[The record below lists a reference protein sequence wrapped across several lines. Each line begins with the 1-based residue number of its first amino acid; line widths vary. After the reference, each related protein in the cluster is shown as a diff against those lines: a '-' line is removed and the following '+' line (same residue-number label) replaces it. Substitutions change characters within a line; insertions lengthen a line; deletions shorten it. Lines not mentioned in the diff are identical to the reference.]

1 MQEDYF
7 LEEHLWNLHCW
18 NKKEQWKWL
27 SWSVNLFSAIFD
39 FYTIQ
44 INIVNNKYSIENNRF
59 SILLKSNRQY
69 NRQSINNETDSRKSW
84 TSKYIESFSEC
95 VHYSRGGNLSIS
107 ERQQN
112 HHDTMKPLHRCWWQL
127 LETKF
132 CHQHHCHKTIIRRR
146 PIIIRSGTYP
156 ITPSEW
162 VYPDDNSWIMIQ
174 EPILLF
180 TLTS

>member
-27 SWSVNLFSAIFD
+27 SWSVNLFSAISD

-132 CHQHHCHKTIIRRR
+132 CHQHH
-146 PIIIRSGTYP
+146 
-156 ITPSEW
+156 
-162 VYPDDNSWIMIQ
+162 
-174 EPILLF
+174 
-180 TLTS
+180 